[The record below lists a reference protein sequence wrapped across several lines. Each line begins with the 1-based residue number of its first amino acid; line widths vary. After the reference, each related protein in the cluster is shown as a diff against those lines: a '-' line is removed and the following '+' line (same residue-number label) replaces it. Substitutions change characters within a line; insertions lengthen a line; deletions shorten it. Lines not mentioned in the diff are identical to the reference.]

1 MGIRDDNSEQRRP
14 LRFVVTLLLA
24 LMFLVVVGVPATKV
38 GNLYAHL
45 DVLSASVRTG
55 QFEAAG
61 TELDHM
67 TGFYESGRTWGFQ
80 WLADYLFKDAFLQRA
95 AYAYLAKDYQAVV
108 QDLQGRIDDP
118 RAAFLLG
125 CAKFRLA
132 EHRYRAITGKDAAA
146 AAAKKAIIQEIIE
159 VTNPDFER
167 AVRADAN
174 DTFAYKWN
182 YDLTADADALKRALE
197 APAIAEPP
205 EDNETMGTSSP
216 VRRRRG

>member
-1 MGIRDDNSEQRRP
+1 MVGIRDDVDRRRP
-14 LRFVVTLLLA
+14 RRFAVTLLLA
-24 LMFLVVVGVPATKV
+24 LIFLVVVGVPARIV

-45 DVLSASVRTG
+45 DALSANVRSG
-55 QFEAAG
+55 QLEAAG
-61 TELDHM
+61 AELDHV
-67 TGFYESGRTWGFQ
+67 TAFYEIGRSWGLQ

-95 AYAYLAKDYQAVV
+95 AYAYVAKDYQAVV
-108 QDLQGRIDDP
+108 QDLQGKVDDP

-132 EHRYRAITGKDAAA
+132 EHRYRGINGKDARAA
-146 AAAKKAIIQEIIE
+146 AQKTAIIQEIIE
-159 VTNPDFER
+159 VINPDFER

-182 YDLTADADALKRALE
+182 YDLTSDRDAIKRALD
-197 APAIAEPP
+197 EPQVADPQEP
-205 EDNETMGTSSP
+205 ERPIGTGTP